1 MAVSLPPVVAAL
13 YSPSLAGVVFPRS
26 ETLAIWLLDNV
37 LTYRNLNALL
47 RQRFDLVGV
56 AYVVMWG
63 NPAVPVGWTVGLS
76 VTLATL
82 VRPTDGGRR
91 RIDTSKGPGGL

>member
-13 YSPSLAGVVFPRS
+13 CSPSLAGVVFPRS
-26 ETLAIWLLDNV
+26 ETLATWLLDNI

-63 NPAVPVGWTVGLS
+63 NPAVPVGWTVGLL

-82 VRPTDGGRR
+82 VRPTDDGG
-91 RIDTSKGPGGL
+91 

>member
-63 NPAVPVGWTVGLS
+63 NPRCPW
-76 VTLATL
+76 
-82 VRPTDGGRR
+82 GGRSACR
-91 RIDTSKGPGGL
+91 